1 MITRRTKHFSRSLP
15 LIGLVLLALAACAP
29 EPPTPE
35 LVDPT
40 GFVTYI
46 HPTGVFSLDL
56 PPNWIVNDTSDE
68 YAINVAFSPPD
79 SPEALLSV
87 YLVSEDALSAAEPST
102 AGGQPTPEAGP
113 TPEGQARIDLEEP
126 LIQAYLTSLYAGGD
140 STYREMGREPQPDGS
155 LRLVFVLDAPQG
167 TSSHNDFLQLFGP
180 YFVAFRVRL
189 PDDQAQLRTISRVV
203 NTLSID
209 EENDWASKVAPK
221 EEDDESASQGA
232 VGFVSLNT
240 WADRN
245 GGFQIV
251 GQVRNRTELSME
263 FIRITAQLYDSGNR
277 LLGEQDDFVS
287 SDLISPG
294 GYAPFSIV
302 FTEGLPPGT
311 VRYQLDASARYA
323 DLTARTFYGPEN
335 FAVTSAAEF
344 DENGLLVISGQVR
357 NEGPQAASLVK
368 VIATV
373 FDDNQRVVA
382 TDTTLV
388 DPPSLENGDV
398 SDYTV
403 TFVELGGNP
412 STFLVTAQGII
423 EE

>member
-1 MITRRTKHFSRSLP
+1 
-15 LIGLVLLALAACAP
+15 LLNVYLLSKFALSTE
-29 EPPTPE
+29 EPPAA
-35 LVDPT
+35 
-40 GFVTYI
+40 
-46 HPTGVFSLDL
+46 
-56 PPNWIVNDTSDE
+56 DE
-68 YAINVAFSPPD
+68 GS
-79 SPEALLSV
+79 S
-87 YLVSEDALSAAEPST
+87 
-102 AGGQPTPEAGP
+102 PEAGP

-126 LIQAYLTSLYAGGD
+126 LIQAYLDLFYAGGD
-140 STYREMGREPQPDGS
+140 GVYKELSRELQPDGS
-155 LRLVFVLDAPQG
+155 LRLVFVIDAPQG

-180 YFVAFRVRL
+180 YFVAFRIRL
-189 PDDQAQLRTISRVV
+189 PDDQAQLRTITRVV
-203 NTLSID
+203 NTLSVD
-209 EENDWASKVAPK
+209 EGNTWASNVVPEE
-221 EEDDESASQGA
+221 EEDTASQGA

-263 FIRITAQLYDSGNR
+263 FVRITAQLYDSGNR

-287 SDLISPG
+287 SDLISSG

-344 DENGLLVISGQVR
+344 DENGLLVISGQAR

-373 FDDNQRVVA
+373 FDDEGRVVA

-388 DPPSLENGDV
+388 DQPSLSNGDV
-398 SDYTV
+398 SDYAV
-403 TFVELGGNP
+403 TFVELGGSP
-412 STFLVTAQGII
+412 STFLVTAQGIV

>member
-1 MITRRTKHFSRSLP
+1 MIRRTQHYSKSLP
-15 LIGLVLLALAACAP
+15 LIGLILLVLAACAP

-56 PPNWIVNDTSDE
+56 PPNWIVNDTSDD

-79 SPEALLSV
+79 SPEPLLSV
-87 YLVSEDALSAAEPST
+87 YLLSEFALGADSST
-102 AGGQPTPEAGP
+102 AEGLPTPEAGP
-113 TPEGQARIDLEEP
+113 TPEGQPQADLEEP
-126 LIQAYLTSLYAGGD
+126 LIQAYLTSFYTGGD
-140 STYREMGREPQPDGS
+140 GVYKELDRELQPDGS
-155 LRLVFVLDAPQG
+155 LRLSFVIDAPQG

-189 PDDQAQLRTISRVV
+189 PDDPAQLRTISRVV
-203 NTLSID
+203 NTLSVD
-209 EENDWASKVAPK
+209 ETNTWASNVAP
-221 EEDDESASQGA
+221 EEDDTTSQGA

-240 WADRN
+240 WADRS

-251 GQVRNRTELSME
+251 GQVRNRTDLSME
-263 FIRITAQLYDSGNR
+263 FVRITAQLYDSGNR

-311 VRYQLDASARYA
+311 VRYQLNASARYA

-373 FDDNQRVVA
+373 FDDDQRVVA

-388 DPPSLENGDV
+388 DLPSLANGDV
-398 SDYTV
+398 SDYAV

-412 STFLVTAQGII
+412 STFLVTAQGITG
-423 EE
+423 E

>member
-1 MITRRTKHFSRSLP
+1 MIRRTHLP
-15 LIGLVLLALAACAP
+15 KNLLVIGLALLALAACAP

-35 LVDPT
+35 LVDST

-56 PPNWIVNDTSDE
+56 PPNWIVNDTSDD

-79 SPEALLSV
+79 SPEPLLSV
-87 YLVSEDALSAAEPST
+87 YLLSRFALGAEEPPAEEPS
-102 AGGQPTPEAGP
+102 TPEAGA
-113 TPEGQARIDLEEP
+113 TPEAQPRIDLEEP
-126 LIQAYLTSLYAGGD
+126 LIQAYLTSFYAGGD
-140 STYREMGREPQPDGS
+140 GVYKELGRELQPDGS
-155 LRLVFVLDAPQG
+155 LRLSFVIDAPQG
-167 TSSHNDFLQLFGP
+167 TSTHNDFLQLFGP

-203 NTLSID
+203 NTLHVD
-209 EENDWASKVAPK
+209 ETNTWASNVAPQ
-221 EEDDESASQGA
+221 EDDTASQGA

-251 GQVRNRTELSME
+251 GQVRNRTDLSME
-263 FIRITAQLYDSGNR
+263 FVRITAQLYDSGNR

-373 FDDNQRVVA
+373 FDDDQRVVA

-388 DPPSLENGDV
+388 NLPSLANGDV
-398 SDYTV
+398 SDYAV

-423 EE
+423 EEE

>member
-1 MITRRTKHFSRSLP
+1 MIRRTQNLSKSLP
-15 LIGLVLLALAACAP
+15 LIGLILLALAACAP

-56 PPNWIVNDTSDE
+56 PPNWIVNDTSDD

-79 SPEALLSV
+79 SPEPVLSV
-87 YLVSEDALSAAEPST
+87 YLVSKFALG
-102 AGGQPTPEAGP
+102 AGKAPDDDDGQPTPEAGS
-113 TPEGQARIDLEEP
+113 TPEGQPRIDPEDP
-126 LIQAYLTSLYAGGD
+126 LIQAYLTTFYSGGD
-140 STYREMGREPQPDGS
+140 GIYKELGRELQPDGS
-155 LRLVFVLDAPQG
+155 LRLVFVIDAPQG

-189 PDDQAQLRTISRVV
+189 PDDQAQLRTLTRVV
-203 NTLSID
+203 NTLSVD
-209 EENDWASKVAPK
+209 EANTWASNVAPAEE
-221 EEDDESASQGA
+221 EEDTASQGA

-263 FIRITAQLYDSGNR
+263 FVRITAQLYDSGNR

-373 FDDNQRVVA
+373 FDDEGRVVA

-388 DPPSLENGDV
+388 DQPSLANGDV
-398 SDYTV
+398 SDYAL
-403 TFVELGGNP
+403 TFVELGGSP
-412 STFLVTAQGII
+412 STFLVTAQGIV